1 MKNRKIIV
9 AAIVAAIAAF
19 AAVYFIQFPMSKKAP
34 SQKAKVVKVSKKGK
48 HFARQHR
55 KAGESA
61 RRIDAQGKGGERIL
75 SEADEEAKLTAAE
88 RALLEELRDGADDD
102 NFHRVA
108 KAVKQIQALQREKG
122 PDAVPVLL
130 RQEAVEALGEFLPG
144 SLPELMG
151 FMADTNPEVFEDVM
165 SQFED
170 AIDNSGLGDR
180 ALADIITTVAR
191 VVKSEDALDA
201 LFMCIENDMRNSVAV
216 STYIEI
222 SKTGSEEAK
231 ARLQESIE
239 DFTGEDDMT
248 DIKQLEDWAKE
259 NPDDEDDDEF
269 YGPDDDDDDDDSK

>member
-9 AAIVAAIAAF
+9 AAIIAAIAAF
-19 AAVYFIQFPMSKKAP
+19 VAVYLIPSPGKKAP

-61 RRIDAQGKGGERIL
+61 RKINSQGKDGERVL
-75 SEADEEAKLTAAE
+75 LEADEEAKLTAAE

-122 PDAVPVLL
+122 QDAVPVLL

-248 DIKQLEDWAKE
+248 DIKKLEDWAKE

-269 YGPDDDDDDDDSK
+269 YGPDDDDDDKDGE